1 MIKVIVV
8 EDDELQRFSIVT
20 ALEAN
25 SDEFCVVG
33 EAETGAE
40 LFALLARATPDIISL
55 DIKLPDMS
63 GVDIARR
70 LKRERPEIRILALSS
85 ENDTSTVQAMLETGI
100 DGFLSKSKGI
110 LNHIAEAMHSIMQ
123 GVEYFGSDI
132 SQIIYRLYVAKNQ
145 TTEETSDFTPQE
157 KRIIELCREGLL
169 GKQIADRLCIS
180 LKTVNNHKS
189 NIFRKFG
196 FKSTSEMVQYAVKHG
211 VIKM

>member
-8 EDDELQRFSIVT
+8 EDDELQRFSVVT
-20 ALEAN
+20 AIEAN
-25 SDEFCVVG
+25 SGGFCVVG

-40 LFALLARATPDIISL
+40 LFALLARTAPDIISL

-70 LKRERPEIRILALSS
+70 LKRERPEIKILALSFES
-85 ENDTSTVQAMLETGI
+85 DTSTVQAMLEIGI
-100 DGFLSKSKGI
+100 DGFLSKRKGV
-110 LNHIAEAMHSIMQ
+110 LNHIAEALQSIMQ

-145 TTEETSDFTPQE
+145 TTEETSEFTPQE
-157 KRIIELCREGLL
+157 KRIIELCHEKLSGQ
-169 GKQIADRLCIS
+169 QIADRLCIS
-180 LKTVNNHKS
+180 LRTVNNHKS

-196 FKSTSEMVQYAVKHG
+196 FKSTSEMVQYAINHG
-211 VIKM
+211 IIQM